1 MNHINLAELHK
12 TTNAKMA
19 YGAGWRVLRDAIL
32 NDEVADQDL
41 NRAQELLTLWQ
52 NIDARR
58 V

>member
-19 YGAGWRVLRDAIL
+19 YGTGRRVLRDAIL